1 MAAQSGGEDAELLPA
16 KRAKLEVPLEPPYDS
31 DDSMVS
37 NRIVLLLCGSF
48 SPITNLH
55 LRMLGEFQ
63 IEFLAVRAIV
73 GITCSLVHFLYY
85 PIDL

>member
-1 MAAQSGGEDAELLPA
+1 MAAQSEDAELLPTPA
-16 KRAKLEVPLEPPYDS
+16 KRAKLEVPPYDS
-31 DDSMVS
+31 ENSMVS

-63 IEFLAVRAIV
+63 MEFLALPAFQM
-73 GITCSLVHFLYY
+73 L
-85 PIDL
+85 